1 MVITGDME
9 MSDIMD
15 PACWET
21 RLGSG
26 LQGAYWEARLLWG
39 TGITWNAEPAPM
51 EGSGGEAATDP
62 PVSYDLSIAS
72 V

>member
-1 MVITGDME
+1 ME

-21 RLGSG
+21 RLGLG

-39 TGITWNAEPAPM
+39 PYNLEAEPDPM
-51 EGSGGEAATDP
+51 EDSGRGCQGPTSE
-62 PVSYDLSIAS
+62 L
-72 V
+72 